1 MRYWMLLPALASAVP
16 AWSADINFAGVV
28 VNACIL
34 TPSAGTLGPEGD
46 GRTLSSQGLGG
57 APATLAVI
65 ATGGIPSLTFSAP
78 VATTPTGFAGSVT
91 PGISYTST
99 GGILQALTATTST
112 KALNGLLDLVT
123 VQGRI
128 ASTAGFP
135 SGSYGVRTTVTC
147 QQ

>member
-1 MRYWMLLPALASAVP
+1 MRLLILLPALASAAP
-16 AWSADINFAGVV
+16 ALCADVNFAGIV

-57 APATLAVI
+57 APATLAVV

-78 VATTPTGFAGSVT
+78 VATTPAGYGGSAA
-91 PGISYTST
+91 PAISYSSS
-99 GGILQALTATTST
+99 GGILQALTASSST
-112 KALNGLLDLVT
+112 KALNGLLDLIT

-128 ASTAGFP
+128 VSSNGFP

>member
-1 MRYWMLLPALASAVP
+1 MRYLLLLPALVSATP
-16 AWSADINFAGVV
+16 ALCADVSFAGVV

-34 TPSAGTLGPEGD
+34 TPTAGTLGPEGD

-57 APATLAVI
+57 APATLAVV
-65 ATGGIPSLTFSAP
+65 ATGGLPSLTFSAP
-78 VATTPTGFAGSVT
+78 VATTPNGFTGSAA
-91 PGISYTST
+91 PAISFTST
-99 GGILQALTATTST
+99 GGILQALTASTST

-123 VQGRI
+123 VHGRI
-128 ASTAGFP
+128 VSSSGFP